1 VIGGGGDSGAGN
13 AHDNLAI
20 GGAVGGSDGDGIPA
34 GTTVPNLPGYP
45 SVSIQEPGCR
55 LWHVPRFSH
64 GVCWV
69 KAIGVDAAAANAV
82 LLWKLEYIAV
92 ALKLCNAISSDL

>member
-45 SVSIQEPGCR
+45 SVSIQELGLPVVACTP
-55 LWHVPRFSH
+55 VQPR
-64 GVCWV
+64 GML
-69 KAIGVDAAAANAV
+69 G
-82 LLWKLEYIAV
+82 
-92 ALKLCNAISSDL
+92 